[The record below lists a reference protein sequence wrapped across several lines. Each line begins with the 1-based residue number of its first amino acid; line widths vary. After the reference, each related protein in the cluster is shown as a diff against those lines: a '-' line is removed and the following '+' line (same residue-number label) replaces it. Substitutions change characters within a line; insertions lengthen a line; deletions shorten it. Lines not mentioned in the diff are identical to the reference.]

1 LQQTPPGLS
10 HLSAM
15 VCVGRKIELKSIL
28 SLFWACV
35 EPYLAPDERTREE
48 VSSTVTGVSI
58 PHTEFLA
65 VVEDLGSLTV
75 DDDEEAALQAQDEE
89 PQPG

>member
-1 LQQTPPGLS
+1 LLP
-10 HLSAM
+10 
-15 VCVGRKIELKSIL
+15 E
-28 SLFWACV
+28 
-35 EPYLAPDERTREE
+35 ERTREE

-58 PHTEFLA
+58 PHTEFLV

-89 PQPG
+89 PQPA